1 MAQVLPVGGAIRKL
15 FATDMPLFRDHLLR
29 LDADSRRNRFIGG
42 VSDAF
47 IERYAARC
55 FARGAVVFGYIV
67 DGELRGAAELHPGDE
82 GDAETAE
89 AAFSV
94 EPGLRR
100 RGVGRELFA
109 HLIRC
114 ARAYGVRH
122 LRMNCLAHNRA
133 MQALARSF
141 QAELVLDRWETV
153 AHLETGAPTL
163 FTLYNEAV
171 NDAIDFTKAAISLQQ
186 RIWRTGRQ
194 DEARPAA

>member
-1 MAQVLPVGGAIRKL
+1 MARTPPATGAIRKL
-15 FATDMPLFRDHLLR
+15 FATDLPLFRDHLLR

-42 VSDAF
+42 VSDEF
-47 IERYAARC
+47 IARYAARC
-55 FARGAVVFGYIV
+55 FSRGAVVFGYIV
-67 DGELRGAAELHPGDE
+67 DGEVRGAAELHPTDE
-82 GDAETAE
+82 GDSATAE

-100 RGVGRELFA
+100 QGVGRELFA

-133 MQALARSF
+133 MQALARKF
-141 QAELVLDRWETV
+141 KAELVLDRWETV
-153 AHLETGAPTL
+153 AHLDAEAPTL
-163 FTLYNEAV
+163 FTLYNEAM
-171 NDAIDFTKAAISLQQ
+171 NDAIDFTKAAISLQR
-186 RIWRTGRQ
+186 RIWRTGR